1 MYRQE
6 CLSEYFGSK
15 KMNAVTEKLKRT
27 KSGYR
32 NGYYEDGNADGLQW
46 AKEASHD
53 ELKYVVQEYETT
65 NERIRK
71 HGISVDYYPTKDSV
85 LGVYFSKK
93 MEVSDGMCWKTTTQN
108 HCVPNGYSGHG
119 KTAGKMP

>member
-1 MYRQE
+1 
-6 CLSEYFGSK
+6 
-15 KMNAVTEKLKRT
+15 MNAVTEKLKRT

-108 HCVPNGYSGHG
+108 HCVPNGVFRSWEDGWKNAVVVFWAAEG
-119 KTAGKMP
+119 KQAN